1 MPDMDI
7 VCIVIYNVVTE
18 PREPREPTQPH
29 INIEKWADTQT
40 FVVTHWHLK
49 AKI

>member
-29 INIEKWADTQT
+29 INIEK
-40 FVVTHWHLK
+40 
-49 AKI
+49 